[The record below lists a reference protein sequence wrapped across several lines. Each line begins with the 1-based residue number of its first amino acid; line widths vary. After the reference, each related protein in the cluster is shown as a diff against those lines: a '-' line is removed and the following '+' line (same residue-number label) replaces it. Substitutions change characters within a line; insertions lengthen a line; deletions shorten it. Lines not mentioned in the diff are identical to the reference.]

1 MINMNIKKVMDDVHT
16 LFFNNKEKGMN
27 DVMNNEILVETIL
40 LLRNEILNRKCIIIL
55 LAKTNI
61 SIRK

>member
-1 MINMNIKKVMDDVHT
+1 MDDVHT
-16 LFFNNKEKGMN
+16 LFFNNEEKGMN
-27 DVMNNEILVETIL
+27 DVMNDEMLVETIL